1 MSAVKELAI
10 KCKRSQVV
18 IYALAKK
25 LGRLP
30 TEEEVLERKTGRP
43 PKYKKEK

>member
-1 MSAVKELAI
+1 MTVKDLAI

-18 IYALAKK
+18 IYKLAKK

-30 TEEEVLERKTGRP
+30 TEEEVLNRKVGRP
-43 PKYKKEK
+43 EKYNKEK